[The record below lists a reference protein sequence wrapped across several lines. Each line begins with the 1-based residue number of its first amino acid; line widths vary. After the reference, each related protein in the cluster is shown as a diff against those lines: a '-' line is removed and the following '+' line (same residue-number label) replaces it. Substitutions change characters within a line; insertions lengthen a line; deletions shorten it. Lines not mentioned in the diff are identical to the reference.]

1 MARRLLTS
9 VVTVL
14 TTLSL
19 MAASLFAVGVWRK
32 SQDTKWCQD
41 AVIGGTVSADPELTM
56 PDLVAQQRSACA
68 QQRERQRMMF
78 GALWRKGGKAMAIC
92 GFDLAR
98 LQLLAGSPD
107 ARRAIAAR
115 YGINDPNFGGGDLD
129 EQNRFIRACAAK
141 RGHKAG

>member
-1 MARRLLTS
+1 MKRRLLSS

-19 MAASLFAVGVWRK
+19 MAAALFAVGMWRK
-32 SQDTKWCQD
+32 SEDTKWCQD
-41 AVIGGTVSADPELTM
+41 AVMGGTVSANPELTM
-56 PDLVAQQRSACA
+56 PNLVAQQRSACA

-78 GALWRKGGKAMAIC
+78 GALWRKDGKAMAIC

-98 LQLLAGSPD
+98 IQLLPDPD
-107 ARRAIAAR
+107 ARHAIAAR
-115 YGINDPNFGGGDLD
+115 YGIDDPNFGGGDLG

-141 RGHKAG
+141 RAHKAG

>member
-1 MARRLLTS
+1 MARRLLSS

-19 MAASLFAVGVWRK
+19 MAAALFAVGVWRK
-32 SQDTKWCQD
+32 SQDTKWCQN
-41 AVIGGTVSADPELTM
+41 AVIGGTVSADPELTT

-68 QQRERQRMMF
+68 QQRERQRMML
-78 GALWRKGGKAMAIC
+78 GAFWRKDGGARALC

-98 LQLLAGSPD
+98 VQLHVDPPEE
-107 ARRAIAAR
+107 RRAITAR
-115 YGINDPNFGGGDLD
+115 YGIDDPSFTGGGLD

-141 RGHKAG
+141 RVHKAG

>member
-1 MARRLLTS
+1 VRRLLSS

-19 MAASLFAVGVWRK
+19 MAAALFAVGMWRK
-32 SQDTKWCQD
+32 SEDTKWCQN

-56 PDLVAQQRSACA
+56 PDLVAQQRSVCA

-78 GALWRKGGKAMAIC
+78 GALWRKDGKAMATC

-98 LQLLAGSPD
+98 IQLLADPG
-107 ARRAIAAR
+107 ARRAITAH
-115 YGINDPNFGGGDLD
+115 YGIDDPNFGGGDLD

-141 RGHKAG
+141 RVHKAG